1 MDSQHFIYFQ
11 TNIWLTTKSKR
22 FQPVSNMTPG
32 RAEEKLFVSDVEIEK
47 MVNFTVLETALVNN
61 LDSFHLDSWIFLTAI
76 PSILAIILVNFSS
89 ILFIRKKEKTLVNK
103 LLLLDCY
110 ANMVLTF
117 INVINQLSIL
127 ESTFLCSLMTIVYGR

>member
-32 RAEEKLFVSDVEIEK
+32 RVEEKLFVSDVEIEK

-117 INVINQLSIL
+117 INAINQLWIL
-127 ESTFLCSLMTIVYGR
+127 ESNFLCSLMTIVYGR

>member
-1 MDSQHFIYFQ
+1 M
-11 TNIWLTTKSKR
+11 
-22 FQPVSNMTPG
+22 SNMSPG
-32 RAEEKLFVSDVEIEK
+32 RVEEKLFVSDVKKEK
-47 MVNFTVLETALVNN
+47 MVNFTILESALVNN

-117 INVINQLSIL
+117 INTINQFLILDSI
-127 ESTFLCSLMTIVYGR
+127 FFCSLMTVVYGR

>member
-1 MDSQHFIYFQ
+1 MLMAVLA
-11 TNIWLTTKSKR
+11 NIWLTTKSKR

-32 RAEEKLFVSDVEIEK
+32 RVEQKLFVSDVEIEK
-47 MVNFTVLETALVNN
+47 MVNFTILETALVNN

-127 ESTFLCSLMTIVYGR
+127 ESTFLCSLMTIIYGR